1 MNFVKVANNVFSGVK
16 LATNV
21 GTTVNKI
28 SKIGQEPKPEVLMI
42 SEKVVSTFIP
52 VEHRFFRRRLLT
64 DISVLQT
71 ILEKISK
78 SENEELINDI
88 EKHQIPERFE
98 ELSIM
103 VMNYKKRG
111 FQSLSNEDLK
121 ELRYVLDELE
131 CIYEQTKTL
140 MLAATLSSFS
150 ETRF

>member
-42 SEKVVSTFIP
+42 K
-52 VEHRFFRRRLLT
+52 
-64 DISVLQT
+64 
-71 ILEKISK
+71 KISK